1 MVDASVWLDLFNEAD
16 PVRREL
22 AESFFESVR
31 GIEPWEPAL
40 FKVELAGL
48 LARRFS
54 KETVESVVS
63 SLTAR
68 ARIIEDPSDLAY
80 RVALVTGSKAADA
93 YYIATA
99 KLTGSILVSNDRR
112 QVDSARRAGVESYYL
127 LEERERALERL
138 KAR

>member
-1 MVDASVWLDLFNEAD
+1 MIPVVVDASVWLDLFNEAD
-16 PVRREL
+16 PARREL

-31 GIEPWEPAL
+31 GMEPLEPAL

-54 KETVESVVS
+54 EETVESVVG
-63 SLTAR
+63 SLSAR

-80 RVALVTGSKAADA
+80 RVALVTGSRAADA

-99 KLTGSILVSNDRR
+99 KLTGSILISNDRR
-112 QVDSARRAGVESYYL
+112 QVDGARKAG
-127 LEERERALERL
+127 
-138 KAR
+138 